1 MMSNTKTAMSG
12 YFLEMQWQIQKKQLS
27 WKGFPRKGG
36 ARLQSRKESES
47 VRVCYEP
54 FQMIHYL
61 TYVRMVP
68 WLNVFLKGIQIF
80 RPHSRPLGLGIWNF
94 KSSLGDCDA
103 HQQLITGEM
112 PVCSCGDKSWHS
124 SGGTWKKNQGLRV
137 TCLWVWWPYFP
148 NKNARLSCRPS
159 RMQGHVPA
167 VCVHEDRE

>member
-1 MMSNTKTAMSG
+1 
-12 YFLEMQWQIQKKQLS
+12 
-27 WKGFPRKGG
+27 
-36 ARLQSRKESES
+36 
-47 VRVCYEP
+47 
-54 FQMIHYL
+54 MIHYL

-148 NKNARLSCRPS
+148 NKNPRLSCRPS

-167 VCVHEDRE
+167 VCVHEDREWMYRKKIHPTEERGVERASSSLSSRCCCHVCPHS